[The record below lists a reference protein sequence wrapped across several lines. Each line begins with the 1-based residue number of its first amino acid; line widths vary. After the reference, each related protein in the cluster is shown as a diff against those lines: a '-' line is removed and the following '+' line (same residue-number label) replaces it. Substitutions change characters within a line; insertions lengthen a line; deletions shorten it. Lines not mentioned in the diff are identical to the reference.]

1 MNVSEEKRRQR
12 ERLRRKRQRRRRLLL
27 LAAVMIIVVGV
38 VIGYVLTKDG
48 PAPAPSSSVSSAPPS
63 SPSSSRI
70 DPASIEIPSWID
82 QQFIDVDGA
91 ARRGKPLEEVKDL
104 AIHYVANPGTTAQQ
118 NRNYFNNPGVEVSA
132 HFLVGLDG
140 EIIQCIPLDEIS
152 SATNDRNIDTISIE
166 VCHPKEDGKFNAK
179 TYASLVKL
187 SAWLCQQ
194 FHLDET
200 HLIRHY
206 DVTGK
211 ACPLYFVEHP
221 EAWEKY
227 KQDVAAAIKKA

>member
-1 MNVSEEKRRQR
+1 MNANEEKTLRRQR
-12 ERLRRKRQRRRRLLL
+12 IRKQQRRRRLLL
-27 LAAVMIIVVGV
+27 LGGVLIIVGGV
-38 VIGYVLTKDG
+38 VTGYLLTKGG
-48 PAPAPSSSVSSAPPS
+48 PSPSSAPSSSPPS
-63 SPSSSRI
+63 PGSDTGSHI
-70 DPASIEIPSWID
+70 DPASVQIPGWID

-91 ARRGKPLEEVKDL
+91 ARRGKPLTEVKDL
-104 AIHYVANPGTTAQQ
+104 AIHYVANPGTTARQ

-132 HFLVGLDG
+132 HFLIGLEG
-140 EIIQCIPLDEIS
+140 EIIQCVPLGEIS

-166 VCHPKEDGKFNAK
+166 VCHPKEDGKFNDK

-194 FHLDET
+194 LGLDET

-211 ACPLYFVEHP
+211 ACPLYYVEHP
-221 EAWEKY
+221 DAWEAY
-227 KQDVAAAIKKA
+227 KRDVAAAIKAL